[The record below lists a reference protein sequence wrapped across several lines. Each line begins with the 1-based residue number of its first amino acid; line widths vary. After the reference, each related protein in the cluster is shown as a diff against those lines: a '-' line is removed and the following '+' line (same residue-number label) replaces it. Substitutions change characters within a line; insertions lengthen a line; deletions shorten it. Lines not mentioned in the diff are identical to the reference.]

1 MDAPDVHQN
10 VEGFSTGKVL
20 LMLIGIVIIGVT
32 GWYLWHTKKAVD
44 TTLDTAPHAAAN
56 SAVTKVQ

>member
-20 LMLIGIVIIGVT
+20 LMLLGVVIIGVT
-32 GWYLWHTKKAVD
+32 GWYLWHTQRAANA
-44 TTLDTAPHAAAN
+44 TLD
-56 SAVTKVQ
+56 SATHETTVKLTR